1 MLKEI
6 LLKSFNKSLK
16 FHIFF
21 TQIILRKRKTDFVL
35 RLISIFFPYG
45 RFLEH
50 LTQFLMLSFRSYFIS
65 FAMLIS
71 IDFQLKPR
79 FLSGTKERGLGNSNT
94 KTCKLIFNLVNK
106 LCLTPEV
113 FHLRQP
119 RVSDPHRSCKSEI
132 LGQGRWSQ

>member
-6 LLKSFNKSLK
+6 LLKSFNESLK

-50 LTQFLMLSFRSYFIS
+50 LTQFFNVIIQILFYIICNANLH
-65 FAMLIS
+65 
-71 IDFQLKPR
+71 R
-79 FLSGTKERGLGNSNT
+79 FLVKASFFSGTKERGLGNSNT
-94 KTCKLIFNLVNK
+94 KTCKQIFILFNK
-106 LCLTPEV
+106 LCLIPEV

-132 LGQGRWSQ
+132 VGQGR